1 MDKQRD
7 DLEIVILLRSFSS
20 STKQNERLINV
31 IPLH

>member
-20 STKQNERLINV
+20 SIKQNERLINV
-31 IPLH
+31 IPLY

>member
-7 DLEIVILLRSFSS
+7 DLEVVILLRPFSS

-31 IPLH
+31 ISLH